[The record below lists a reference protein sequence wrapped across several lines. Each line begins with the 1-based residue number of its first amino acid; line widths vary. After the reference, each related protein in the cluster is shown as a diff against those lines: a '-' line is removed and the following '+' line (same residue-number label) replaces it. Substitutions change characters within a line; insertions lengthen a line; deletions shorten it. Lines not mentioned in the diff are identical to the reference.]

1 MSLQELLEKFAKIKV
16 WKRGSQRAPHKPLLI
31 LYAVGCL
38 LRQEPRL
45 VSYEEVDQEIGKLL
59 REFGQKIN
67 SYHPENPFCYL
78 RTDGL

>member
-1 MSLQELLEKFAKIKV
+1 MSLQELLEKFSKIKV

-31 LYAVGCL
+31 LYAIGRL

-59 REFGQKIN
+59 R
-67 SYHPENPFCYL
+67 
-78 RTDGL
+78 